1 MTPDNMISNGDRAD
15 APSESPEER
24 ALRVAEIK
32 RKVALGRY
40 RVDGKEILYNM
51 LKTAP

>member
-1 MTPDNMISNGDRAD
+1 MTPDNAHPNGEYVD
-15 APSESPEER
+15 APSETPEER

>member
-1 MTPDNMISNGDRAD
+1 MTSDNMIPNGDRAD